1 MSSIEQRQYQRVQ
14 FFAKVT
20 LTPAGGKTI
29 EGNSIDLSLG
39 GIGVMSPKF
48 IAVGQTVS
56 VGFQTT
62 DRAKGKIVVE
72 EAMGKVIRTRS
83 DEQCTLVVV
92 QFLEPLSRALNPRV
106 VAKLEASFS

>member
-72 EAMGKVIRTRS
+72 EAIKQHRAA
-83 DEQCTLVVV
+83 DEAC
-92 QFLEPLSRALNPRV
+92 
-106 VAKLEASFS
+106 VAPDRGAGP

>member
-1 MSSIEQRQYQRVQ
+1 MSTIDKRQYQRVQ

-20 LTPAGGKTI
+20 LTPAGGKAI

-48 IAVGQTVS
+48 IAVGQTVT
-56 VGFQTT
+56 VGFPMPG
-62 DRAKGKIVVE
+62 RASGNVVVE

-92 QFLEPLSRALNPRV
+92 QFHEPLSRSLNPRI